1 MNEELLADPGV
12 KAFVDSLNELK
23 ELDDTLF
30 TDDHIEL
37 IMNNLEVALSEEQMN
52 RSANQ
57 ILQNF
62 EMQGSSRQEVQAS
75 MNAVKDFVEQVV
87 YGDTVFTSNKR
98 KVIDMVVD
106 KMFDMFDQISE
117 KYHFYSIELPIMLE
131 DGAQVPTYAHDDDA
145 AADMYAF
152 EDITIQPHTHGT
164 PVATGVHIQLP
175 EGWVAFVLPRS
186 SMGAKTPLRLS
197 NSMGV
202 IDSGYRGEVRAIYDN
217 ISDDPYEIHKGD
229 RIAQMLVMP
238 SYRFKANVVDSL
250 TDSDRGLQGF
260 GSTGK

>member
-1 MNEELLADPGV
+1 MNEELANQQVQAFIDAV
-12 KAFVDSLNELK
+12 KNLKDMDDNLFSNEALNTILESINQSFSKEQINQSVSQIIANLEAQGMTRAEAKESTDSLK
-23 ELDDTLF
+23 EF
-30 TDDHIEL
+30 
-37 IMNNLEVALSEEQMN
+37 V
-52 RSANQ
+52 NQ
-57 ILQNF
+57 I
-62 EMQGSSRQEVQAS
+62 
-75 MNAVKDFVEQVV
+75 V
-87 YGDTVFTSNKR
+87 YGDQIIAGNKR
-98 KVIDMVVD
+98 KVIDKVVE
-106 KMFDMFDQISE
+106 KIYEIFDTAYD

-131 DGAQVPTYAHDDDA
+131 EGAQVPTYAHDSDA

-197 NSMGV
+197 NSVGV

-250 TDSDRGLQGF
+250 TDSDRGEGGF
-260 GSTGK
+260 GSTGT

>member
-23 ELDDTLF
+23 ELDDALF

-37 IMNNLEVALSEEQMN
+37 IMNNLDVALSEEQMS
-52 RSANQ
+52 RSTNQ
-57 ILQNF
+57 ILQSF
-62 EMQGSSRQEVQAS
+62 EMQGSSRQEVQTS
-75 MNAVKDFVEQVV
+75 MDAVKEFVNQVV
-87 YGDTVFTSNKR
+87 YGDTIFTGNKR
-98 KVIDMVVD
+98 KVIDVVVG
-106 KMFDMFDQISE
+106 KMFDMFDQVSE

-131 DGAQVPTYAHDDDA
+131 EDAQVPTYAHDSDA
-145 AADMYAF
+145 AADMYAL
-152 EDITIQPHTHGT
+152 EDITIQPHKHGI
-164 PVATGVHIQLP
+164 PVKTGVHIQLP

-197 NSMGV
+197 NSVGV

-250 TDSDRGLQGF
+250 EDSDRGEGGF
-260 GSTGK
+260 GSTGT